1 MGYFGIPGVHDNT
14 EGLEYKKPV
23 PIDQYLQGRD
33 STPKEVVDLR
43 SQFFAQEGLKKTVRV
58 PFEDGTFVAKPN
70 TSLINRSDE
79 PIISFY
85 PDNTEYNVANMQ
97 NLNDLALINQTFT
110 TVAGAGA
117 ALAGA
122 RPQTQHVVLNKPG
135 TKVIFSSFIFCDSA
149 SKINNTYPPAEHSSI
164 WFKSD
169 EGNSNGAS
177 SSESFFVFL
186 GTL

>member
-85 PDNTEYNVANMQ
+85 PDNTEYNVANME
-97 NLNDLALINQTFT
+97 NFHDLEALQQIYT
-110 TVAGAGA
+110 TVGGIGA
-117 ALAGA
+117 ALTGVRPQPPNIVMKGSKYEQGVQIPLTPQGGRDAALLSKSLNKGA
-122 RPQTQHVVLNKPG
+122 RPDYNAIVNQVQ
-135 TKVIFSSFIFCDSA
+135 A
-149 SKINNTYPPAEHSSI
+149 Y
-164 WFKSD
+164 
-169 EGNSNGAS
+169 
-177 SSESFFVFL
+177 L
-186 GTL
+186 G